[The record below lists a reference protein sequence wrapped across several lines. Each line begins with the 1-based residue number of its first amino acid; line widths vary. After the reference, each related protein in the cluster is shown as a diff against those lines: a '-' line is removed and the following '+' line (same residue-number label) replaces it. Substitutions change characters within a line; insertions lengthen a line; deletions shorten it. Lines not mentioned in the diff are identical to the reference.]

1 MNNYRLTVH
10 VEGVKPVRQSVGK
23 QKNDKGKMVDV
34 TKSKTYN
41 TLSFYCKSKDACMTK
56 LAEVRTKYTIA
67 KGKNNQKMHKYD
79 KELFNISFVN

>member
-1 MNNYRLTVH
+1 MNYRLTVH
-10 VEGVKPVRQSVGK
+10 VEGVKPVRQKTGK
-23 QKNDKGKMVDV
+23 RVKSSAGKLIDE
-34 TKSKTYN
+34 TKVRLFN
-41 TLSFYCKSKDACMTK
+41 TLSFYCKSVDACMTK